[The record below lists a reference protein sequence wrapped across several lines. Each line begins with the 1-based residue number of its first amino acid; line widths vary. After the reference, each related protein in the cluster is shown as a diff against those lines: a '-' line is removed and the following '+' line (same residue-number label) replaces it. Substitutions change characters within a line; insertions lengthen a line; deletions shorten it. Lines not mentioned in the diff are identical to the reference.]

1 MVSTSTRIARRLISA
16 SMPILVISL
25 YGGSAFAGHLAP
37 RPGVFGQSG
46 SDGIVRPVT
55 SGQSGSDGIVRP
67 VTSGQSGSDG
77 IVRPVTSGQSG
88 SDGIVRPVAAAP
100 VPGFAGWRAIPQ
112 IQQDQLMIAPE
123 SERQKV
129 TDLP

>member
-67 VTSGQSGSDG
+67 V
-77 IVRPVTSGQSG
+77 
-88 SDGIVRPVAAAP
+88 AAAP

>member
-1 MVSTSTRIARRLISA
+1 PVTS
-16 SMPILVISL
+16 
-25 YGGSAFAGHLAP
+25 
-37 RPGVFGQSG
+37 GQSG